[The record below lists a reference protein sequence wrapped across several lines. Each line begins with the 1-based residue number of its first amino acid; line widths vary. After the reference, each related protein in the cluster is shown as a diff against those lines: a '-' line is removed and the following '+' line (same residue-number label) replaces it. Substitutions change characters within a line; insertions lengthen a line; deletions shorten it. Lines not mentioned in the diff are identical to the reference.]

1 MPNSFISITKDIVV
15 KLCYNVNMQTK
26 IKEFWQKYEYKIILA
41 VGFVLVA
48 VISFEAGV
56 LRSAEIKE
64 NPLIIEKPVENAN
77 SGNQAVC
84 GVSQAQNLPTETK
97 KDPNEVNALPQNC
110 AFVGSKNSNKY
121 HLPTCRYAKNINPE
135 NRVCFSSKI
144 EAESRGYLPDKNCIK

>member
-1 MPNSFISITKDIVV
+1 MSTVMDKNTLKTKTTD
-15 KLCYNVNMQTK
+15 
-26 IKEFWQKYEYKIILA
+26 FWQKYEHKIILI

-48 VISFEAGV
+48 VISFEGGLLKGQKTAQ
-56 LRSAEIKE
+56 
-64 NPLIIEKPVENAN
+64 NPIIIEKPAENA
-77 SGNQAVC
+77 SDSNQAVR
-84 GVSQAQNLPTETK
+84 GVSQAQNLPSEAK
-97 KDPNEVNALPQNC
+97 KDPNDINALPQTC